1 MADDLF
7 ERLKNAK
14 RLPSPPGVALRVLH
28 LAQQEDASLGEI
40 TAAISSDPALAA
52 KILKFVNSPIAG
64 VARSISSLH
73 QAISM
78 IGLRAV
84 KLMAL
89 SFSLVST
96 GRKGVCAGFDFDGFW
111 SRSLAC
117 AVACRTIA
125 RTSET
130 YAPEEAFVS
139 GLLSEIGQ
147 LVLASGVP
155 DLYAEVLAQAKDS
168 PEPLWEVERSRIGV
182 THMEFG
188 RALLAHWQLPEG
200 LCKAIAEFRDMG
212 PEVDREAFGPLTRIL
227 YTASLAAAIICGAGG
242 RRGREIREVA
252 DGARN
257 LFGWDGPVWERVFGK
272 ITQDWQEY
280 GRILSIKTSEVGSF
294 AEIQLEAQECIAEL
308 SLATQIEAR
317 QVEEE
322 LGAALKRASTDGLTG
337 LGNRAAFDERL
348 EHEVNR
354 AVRTKRP
361 LALVMMD
368 VDRFKRFNDTHGHQA
383 GDAVL
388 RMVAQTAKSCV
399 RQIDFAA
406 RYGGEELAVIAP
418 ECEPAGA
425 VQLGERLRRGIA
437 AAHLSYRG
445 QTLKV
450 TVSVGVVVYA
460 TADGSRCPADLIR
473 AADRLLYR
481 AKDAGR
487 NCVMSAAFR
496 PAASAGQV
504 AASPRAPSEM

>member
-1 MADDLF
+1 VADDLF
-7 ERLKNAK
+7 ERLKSAK
-14 RLPSPPGVALRVLH
+14 RLPSAPGVALRVLH
-28 LAQQEDASLGEI
+28 LAQQEDASLAEI
-40 TAAISSDPALAA
+40 ATAISSDPALSA
-52 KILKFVNSPIAG
+52 KILKFVNSPMAG
-64 VARSISSLH
+64 AARSVSSLH

-78 IGLRAV
+78 MGLRAV

-89 SFSLVST
+89 SFSLVFT
-96 GRKGVCAGFDFDGFW
+96 GRNGVCAGFDFDAFW

-125 RTSET
+125 RASKA
-130 YAPEEAFVS
+130 YAPEEAFIS

-147 LVLASGVP
+147 LVLANGVP

-168 PEPLWEVERSRIGV
+168 PDPLWDVERSRIGV
-182 THMEFG
+182 THMEIG
-188 RALLAHWQLPEG
+188 TALLTYWQLPEG
-200 LCKAIAEFRDMG
+200 LCKAIAEFRKTG
-212 PEVDREAFGPLTRIL
+212 PDVEREAFGPLTRIL
-227 YTASLAAAIICGAGG
+227 CTASLAAAIICGAQGH
-242 RRGREIREVA
+242 RGREISEVA
-252 DGARN
+252 DAARN
-257 LFGWDGPVWERVFGK
+257 LFGWEAPVWERIFEH

-280 GRILSIKTSEVGSF
+280 GRILSIKTGEAGGF

-308 SLATQIEAR
+308 SLATQVEAR
-317 QVEEE
+317 RVEEE

-348 EHEVNR
+348 EFEVHR
-354 AVRTKRP
+354 AVRTRRP

-368 VDRFKRFNDTHGHQA
+368 VDRFKRLNDTHGHQA

-388 RMVAQTAKSCV
+388 QMVAKTAKGCV
-399 RQIDFAA
+399 RQVDFAA

-418 ECEPAGA
+418 ECQPAGA
-425 VQLGERLRRGIA
+425 VRLGERLRRSIE
-437 AAHLSYRG
+437 AAHLSYQG

-460 TADGSRCPADLIR
+460 TADGSRCCADLIR

-496 PAASAGQV
+496 PATSTAQA
-504 AASPRAPSEM
+504 AASP